1 MAMQDINS
9 LMPSRTHFVL
19 FALLAAVL
27 GCAKGSDAGIS
38 QKHVEITV
46 EGKSSHEESPKDE
59 PGLLTLKQLTDVTF
73 KGDVLEYEIPELKMV
88 AFSTLL
94 KSDLIREIVW
104 YGGKLKLELIYGRL
118 VEEREYSEEELAV
131 HVDSVTPR
139 KFKRGDEV
147 TIKIISYSSGN

>member
-1 MAMQDINS
+1 MAMQNINS

-19 FALLAAVL
+19 FALLACAL
-27 GCAKGSDAGIS
+27 GCAKGNDAGIS

-46 EGKSSHEESPKDE
+46 EGKSSHEETPKDE
-59 PGLLTLKQLTDVTF
+59 PGLLTLKKLTEEKF
-73 KGDVLEYEIPELKMV
+73 KGDVVEWQIPELKMV

-94 KSDLIREIVW
+94 KSDLIRQIVW
-104 YGGKLKLELIYGRL
+104 NGGKLKLELIYGRL
-118 VEEREYSEEELAV
+118 EEREYSKEELAV

-139 KFKRGDEV
+139 KFKEGDEI